1 MNPLKTMQVSFDPQS
16 KLFTIPCGKGYSC
29 LGLEVLHR
37 RASRLAAELG
47 EPWAADA
54 APLAAYA
61 AYERLVSA
69 ACQRNAATGWRSAS
83 ELTPEL
89 LGLEGHRVEVRHCW
103 PSGAVEVCRFQVG
116 KSLGFIPCHLALAR
130 RDSSGGPA
138 VCLGEILSVRR
149 V

>member
-1 MNPLKTMQVSFDPQS
+1 MQVSFDPQS
-16 KLFTIPCGKGYSC
+16 ELFTIPCGKGFSY

-54 APLAAYA
+54 APLDAYA
-61 AYERLVSA
+61 AYERLVDDV
-69 ACQRNAATGWRSAS
+69 RRLFDVNGWRSRS

-89 LGLEGHRVEVRHCW
+89 CGHEGHRVEVRHRW

-116 KSLGFIPCHLALAR
+116 KSTGFIPCHLALAR
-130 RDSSGGPA
+130 RDSRGGPA